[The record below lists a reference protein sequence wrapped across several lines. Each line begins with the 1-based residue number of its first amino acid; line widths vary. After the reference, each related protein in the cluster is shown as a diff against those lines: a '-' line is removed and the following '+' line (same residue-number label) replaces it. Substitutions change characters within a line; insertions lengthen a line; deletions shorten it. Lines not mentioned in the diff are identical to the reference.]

1 MTRNVGATS
10 RKRALGR
17 SLPPALL
24 VLAALLGAEDRVQ
37 PGAEPMRLSVGRSIV
52 LDRSSDVTRISIS
65 NPDVVDAVA
74 VSTRE
79 ILVNAKSAGLA
90 TIVMWSKAGERNVYA
105 VTVSRDLEPIRQLLK
120 DTFPGEVIDV
130 RADGDSLALIGRAST
145 QPIADRAL
153 ALVAP
158 LVKVVV
164 NNLQVVPPGADKQIV
179 LRVKFAEV
187 NRSVVTSFGVNLLST
202 GALNTPFR
210 TSTQQ
215 FASGSPSTLQ
225 GQIPGQL
232 GGTVT
237 NFSLSDV
244 LNIFAFRPDLNL
256 GAIIRDLQTQ
266 GLLQIL
272 AEPNLV
278 TTNGKEASFLVG
290 GEFPIPVLQGG
301 TNNAVTIQF
310 REFGIRLNFLPQVTA
325 NHTIKLHVKPEISTI
340 DLANG
345 VVFSGFTIPALATR
359 RMETDIE
366 LGEGQTF
373 LIGGLLDDRVTE
385 SLSKVPGLSHIPI
398 LGALFKS
405 RSENKSKTEL
415 LVMVTPETTY
425 PFSPTDVKPM
435 PHMLKEFL
443 PDAPS
448 QIHSDKNTPPR
459 AGVVRPVT
467 KPSADGA
474 ADQAPDSAE
483 PAKEIASSPGQA
495 GAR

>member
-1 MTRNVGATS
+1 MEAH
-10 RKRALGR
+10 
-17 SLPPALL
+17 
-24 VLAALLGAEDRVQ
+24 GAEMIALFSSRSAQRAELLANVKMRPPDIVFDSEAKLDLGGVTARLLWLGEAHTKGDELIFVEPDSTLISGDVVQNKRV
-37 PGAEPMRLSVGRSIV
+37 PSIYGDGGTPSSWIGV
-52 LDRSSDVTRISIS
+52 LDKLAPLNPRHILPDHSD
-65 NPDVVDAVA
+65 
-74 VSTRE
+74 
-79 ILVNAKSAGLA
+79 
-90 TIVMWSKAGERNVYA
+90 
-105 VTVSRDLEPIRQLLK
+105 
-120 DTFPGEVIDV
+120 PG
-130 RADGDSLALIGRAST
+130 DGSL
-145 QPIADRAL
+145 IAQDRAF
-153 ALVAP
+153 
-158 LVKVVV
+158 
-164 NNLQVVPPGADKQIV
+164 IV
-179 LRVKFAEV
+179 
-187 NRSVVTSFGVNLLST
+187 
-202 GALNTPFR
+202 
-210 TSTQQ
+210 
-215 FASGSPSTLQ
+215 
-225 GQIPGQL
+225 
-232 GGTVT
+232 
-237 NFSLSDV
+237 
-244 LNIFAFRPDLNL
+244 
-256 GAIIRDLQTQ
+256 DLQTQ

-278 TTNGKEASFLVG
+278 TTSGKEASFLVG

-301 TNNAVTIQF
+301 TSNAVTIQF

-373 LIGGLLDDRVTE
+373 LIGGLLDDRVAE

-448 QIHSDKNTPPR
+448 EGHSDKNKQPH
-459 AGVVRPVT
+459 AGVVRPVG
-467 KPSADGA
+467 KPIAEAA
-474 ADQAPDSAE
+474 ADRAPGSGWS
-483 PAKEIASSPGQA
+483 AKEIASTSAQA
-495 GAR
+495 GAH